1 MFIHKNLLL
10 INQIIIINS
19 ANMKNIYSI
28 LSLVLLLFS
37 ISVFGQTK
45 IYAPNLRA
53 PEDMEIEQPPD
64 VILDW
69 DAVTGIT
76 LNITYEAQLATNPEF
91 TDAVTFPQTDVTAQV
106 MSNLLF
112 GVTYYWHVKAFDD
125 GAPSGWSDT
134 WSFTVAW
141 TVEMDKPSNGA
152 TVFANPTISWDPL
165 SGVSSYQL
173 EVDTSYAWNLNES
186 GVTSD
191 INASYIVAENDI
203 WVVGAE
209 GLVLHDD
216 GTGWAIIEV
225 GTTEDLNDITFI
237 DASNGYVVGNGG
249 LVLLYDGTTWSVVN
263 VGTTENLLGVSF
275 VDSDNGVV
283 VGDGGTIVVYNSGTW
298 EIATTGDDN
307 DLFDVDMI
315 NPSNIWACGVGKIVV
330 NYDGSEWAVNEV
342 GSKDHYAI
350 AMVDENTGWTVGKSG
365 KILRWDGL
373 AWNEESS
380 GTTKHLYGLSFTNG
394 MNGYAVGASGTILMF
409 NGGWNKTTSG
419 VDDDLLGV
427 MISGDYG
434 LIAGENGILI
444 QKTGDGFDSP
454 YLMTYNVPSD
464 LESKDMSSLIF
475 GQVYYYR
482 ARAIHDADTSKWSGV
497 KSFTVSP
504 AVELDSPGNSSE
516 TDLLVEFNW
525 STYEGITNYIYEV
538 DTDENFS
545 EPRSFAPDDNVLEV
559 NDFVFGQEYFWRVAA
574 QHVLDISDWSEVWS
588 FSTVNMI
595 ILESPENE
603 EEDVISCPL
612 FTWKEVLGASG
623 YELWVDTV
631 ESFSNPTVFITEE
644 PHNQCQ
650 NNMEKNT
657 VYYWKVR
664 GLSGALF
671 SDWSDTWQFKT
682 EGYIGIDEQFNADAV
697 SIYPN
702 PGNGKFNLQVISS
715 VAYNYTVRVI
725 DITGKLIYE
734 AEIECQ
740 SGNNSLPIVFDNVGS
755 GVYNVIISN
764 GEQIVTKQLVIK

>member
-10 INQIIIINS
+10 INQLIIVNS

-216 GTGWAIIEV
+216 GTGWANIEV

-504 AVELDSPGNSSE
+504 AVELDSPDNSSE

>member
-10 INQIIIINS
+10 INKIIIINF

-53 PEDMEIEQPPD
+53 PENMDIEQPPD

-106 MSNLLF
+106 MRDLFF
-112 GVTYYWHVKAFDD
+112 GVTYYWHVKAYDD
-125 GAPSGWSDT
+125 GTPSGWSDT

-173 EVDTSYAWNLNES
+173 EVDTSYAWNLDES

-191 INASYIVAENDI
+191 INASFIVADNDS
-203 WVVGAE
+203 WVVGTD

-216 GTGWAIIEV
+216 GTGWANIEV
-225 GTTEDLNDITFI
+225 GTTEDLNDVAFI

-249 LVLLYDGTTWSVVN
+249 LVLFYDGATWTVVD
-263 VGTTENLLGVSF
+263 VGTTEDLLGVSF
-275 VDSDNGVV
+275 IDSDNGVV
-283 VGDGGTIVVYNSGTW
+283 VGNGGVVVVFNSGTW

-307 DLFDVDMI
+307 DLYDVDMI

-330 NYDGSEWAVNEV
+330 NYNGSEWAANEV

-350 AMVDENTGWTVGKSG
+350 AMIDENTGWTVGKSG
-365 KILRWDGL
+365 KILCWDGL

-380 GTTKHLYGLSFTNG
+380 GTTKHLYGLSFTDG
-394 MNGYAVGASGTILMF
+394 TNGYTVGASGTMLMF
-409 NGGWNKTTSG
+409 NGGWSKVTSG
-419 VDDDLLGV
+419 VGDDLLDV
-427 MISGDYG
+427 MMTSDNG
-434 LIAGENGILI
+434 LIVGENGIVI

-454 YLMTYNVPSD
+454 YLMTYNVSSD
-464 LESKDMSSLIF
+464 LVSKDMSGLIF
-475 GQVYYYR
+475 GQIYYYR
-482 ARAIHDADTSKWSGV
+482 VHAIHDADTSKWSGV

-504 AVELDSPGNSSE
+504 AVELDSPDNSSE
-516 TDLLVEFNW
+516 TDLLVEFKW

-545 EPRSFAPDDNVLEV
+545 EPRSFAPDGNVLEV

-574 QHVLDISDWSEVWS
+574 QHALDISDWSEVWS
-588 FSTVNMI
+588 FNTVNTI
-595 ILESPENE
+595 ILESPVNE
-603 EEDVISCPL
+603 DEDVISCPM
-612 FTWKEVLGASG
+612 FTWNEVLGASG
-623 YELWVDTV
+623 YELWVDID
-631 ESFSNPTVFITEE
+631 ESFSNPIVFTSEE
-644 PHNQCQ
+644 PHSQCQ
-650 NNMEKNT
+650 NNLEKNT
-657 VYYWKVR
+657 IYFWKVR
-664 GLSGALF
+664 GLSGALL
-671 SDWSDTWQFKT
+671 SGWSEIWWFKT

-702 PGNGKFNLQVISS
+702 PGNGEFNLQIISS
-715 VAYNYTVRVI
+715 IADNYT
-725 DITGKLIYE
+725 
-734 AEIECQ
+734 
-740 SGNNSLPIVFDNVGS
+740 
-755 GVYNVIISN
+755 
-764 GEQIVTKQLVIK
+764 IKDY